1 MDYLGAVLGVY
12 LDKKCSF
19 NAIRKHFHYKPHS
32 FMRLG
37 ARYIFAPSHVNE
49 RGYKAIRLKVIIMA
63 RIYCFW
69 FLGWNR
75 LYKWKF
81 MIFEACRNLRM
92 KPQKPLSF
100 ITFDI
105 FFNQSI
111 SQNKLVLHETKII
124 MIIASLRGILAIE
137 IFSIGK
143 S

>member
-49 RGYKAIRLKVIIMA
+49 RGYKVIRLKVIIMA

-69 FLGWNR
+69 FLGWTTFTNENSWY
-75 LYKWKF
+75 LKHAEIYVWNHKSPF
-81 MIFEACRNLRM
+81 L
-92 KPQKPLSF
+92 F

-105 FFNQSI
+105 FFSI
-111 SQNKLVLHETKII
+111 SQYRRINWFYMKPKLLWLLQAWE
-124 MIIASLRGILAIE
+124 E
-137 IFSIGK
+137 F
-143 S
+143 